1 MAKIGNIK
9 RIITED
15 FPSDMSETIEKIGL
29 SFNSLSDQITQ
40 AFDKRIDFENLNQA
54 YLTLD
59 IKVSS
64 SGEPLINNQLRN
76 PLRGSIKGI
85 NVISAQSLEE
95 GTNLLTGAPFI
106 VYSINSDNTIKIN
119 QLLGLPSDKKFRLG
133 LILIG

>member
-1 MAKIGNIK
+1 MAKIGSIK

-54 YLTLD
+54 YITLD
-59 IKVSS
+59 IKVDS
-64 SGEPLINNQLRN
+64 SGQPLINNQIKN
-76 PLRGSIKGI
+76 PLRTNIKGI
-85 NVISAQSLEE
+85 NIISAQSLEE
-95 GTNLLTGAPFI
+95 GSNLLTGAPFI

>member
-54 YLTLD
+54 YVTLD
-59 IKVSS
+59 IKVNS
-64 SGEPLINNQLRN
+64 SGEPLINNQLKN
-76 PLRGSIKGI
+76 PLRTNIKGI
-85 NVISAQSLEE
+85 NIISAQSLEE
-95 GTNLLTGAPFI
+95 GSNLLTGAPFI